1 MNKITLYRV
10 VISEVDRKIDINR
23 YRQHGQTYGS
33 LIAVI
38 KNNSTA
44 DTTLKYRY
52 YSLSHI
58 SEMKINKRAQ

>member
-44 DTTLKYRY
+44 DTTLKYLC